1 MRNLGVKGVLL
12 ACVVMTL
19 TAGCTDGSPPSR
31 TSAVPD
37 PLEVA
42 REVKAAI
49 KTHVD
54 AYAARDPAKA
64 ASILAPDLVVMF
76 HGEANVVGL
85 EKNTAALK
93 AQMSDPAIKLEVSD
107 ETVDVAA
114 SGDLAVYHATYRF
127 TFTNPATKQPATE
140 VGNWVAVFKR
150 QPNGA
155 MKISRDVI
163 SDTPVP

>member
-1 MRNLGVKGVLL
+1 MRNLAGIVL
-12 ACVVMTL
+12 ACVVMTV
-19 TAGCTDGSPPSR
+19 TAGCSDGAPPSR
-31 TSAVPD
+31 ASAAPD
-37 PLEVA
+37 PVEVA
-42 REVKAAI
+42 AEVKAAI
-49 KTHVD
+49 KAQVD

-76 HGEANVVGL
+76 HGEANVAGL
-85 EKNTAALK
+85 EQNTTALK

-150 QPNGA
+150 QPDGTLK
-155 MKISRDVI
+155 MSKDII
-163 SDTPVP
+163 SDTRVP